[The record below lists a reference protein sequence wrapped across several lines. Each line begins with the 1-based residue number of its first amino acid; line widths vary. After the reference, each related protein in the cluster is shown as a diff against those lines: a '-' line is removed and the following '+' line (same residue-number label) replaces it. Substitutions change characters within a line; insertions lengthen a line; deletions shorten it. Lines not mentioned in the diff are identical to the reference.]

1 MLIIVIYGNFCRFA
15 DKYKFEKPNDD
26 RALNLMSCAA
36 EAVMKSF
43 HDIVIGYGQSDEY
56 SFVFHRETSVFN
68 RRLRQSG
75 VPTIPLFS

>member
-1 MLIIVIYGNFCRFA
+1 LVAVQLNTVFEFLIVTIVVALLRFA

-43 HDIVIGYGQSDEY
+43 NDIFIAYGESDEY
-56 SFVFHRETSVFN
+56 SFIFRRETSVFD
-68 RRLRQSG
+68 RRLR
-75 VPTIPLFS
+75 